1 MSVRMCVCVYKREFV
16 CLDEEEE
23 VEEKKEEEEDIR
35 RRKIEKWKRGRV
47 G

>member
-1 MSVRMCVCVYKREFV
+1 MCVYKREFV